1 MQNLIAQLKQMKHSE
16 VKPSEAWLKNNRAL
30 LLSQIKN
37 TVNTENQKISLDN
50 VWNTMS
56 LFIPRTLV
64 FSVVRPMAVLLVVS
78 IVATSGWITSV
89 DAAYNSLPGDWLY
102 GAKRVAEKTQVAV
115 ASLIGSK
122 TDQTMLHSEFAKRRA
137 TETKQIIA
145 GNDPQKQQKVQEVVN
160 DLKIEIASVSRS
172 LDEMQSASSSDSS
185 VTADTVKDLKQD
197 TEQVKDT
204 LQEVKTTLLVAST
217 AADTSSTIAVAQA
230 VNDARDLAK
239 DTTVK
244 AVEVIV
250 AKHLEGDTSV
260 STAEVKQEIA
270 SSLQAV
276 TTDASQSQQSMQNVQ
291 AVVTAAKVEAKDVAI
306 KAIADKTT
314 VDATTTAAL
323 NEKISK
329 ASTAANDAAAQT
341 QTVVDSVD
349 KTVTEANTL
358 LDKGDL
364 TKVVEKIKEA
374 NTATKEAEKISN
386 QAVTDV
392 AQIAPIV
399 SILPAVVTGT
409 STSVGTD
416 TIKLIVPP
424 KL

>member
-37 TVNTENQKISLDN
+37 TVNEENQKINLDN
-50 VWNTMS
+50 VWNTLS
-56 LFIPRTLV
+56 LFVPRTLV
-64 FSVVRPMAVLLVVS
+64 FSVVRPMAVLFVVS

-122 TDQTMLHSEFAKRRA
+122 SDETKLHSEFAKRRA
-137 TETKQIIA
+137 AETKQIIA

-172 LDEMQSASSSDSS
+172 LDEMQSTSSPASSI
-185 VTADTVKDLKQD
+185 TADTVKDLKQD

-217 AADTSSTIAVAQA
+217 AADSSSTIAVAQA
-230 VNDARDLAK
+230 VNEARDLAK
-239 DTTVK
+239 DTSVK

-250 AKHLEGDTSV
+250 TKHLEGDKSV
-260 STAEVKQEIA
+260 SVAEVKQEIA
-270 SSLQAV
+270 SSLQAA
-276 TTDASQSQQSMQNVQ
+276 TTDATQSKQSMENVQ
-291 AVVTAAKVEAKDVAI
+291 AVVTAAKTEAKDVAT
-306 KAIADKTT
+306 KAIADKTIT
-314 VDATTTAAL
+314 DVTTTAAL
-323 NEKISK
+323 NDKISK

-341 QTVVDSVD
+341 KTVADSVD

-358 LDKGDL
+358 LVQGDL
-364 TKVVEKIKEA
+364 SKVVEKIKEA

-392 AQIAPIV
+392 AQIAPIIPGLPVVAPSSTV
-399 SILPAVVTGT
+399 S
-409 STSVGTD
+409 TD
-416 TIKLIVPP
+416 KPTVLP